1 MRPEQEI
8 ARIMREYKEHWAKL
22 ENIPAIQQAI
32 VENNPIKLGEM
43 AAKLVYGNIFQPTKD
58 ELAEA
63 ESDLKHHSTYK
74 ERERLIEQKRNNSN

>member
-63 ESDLKHHSTYK
+63 ESDLKYHSAYK